1 MDTSDS
7 LIDPEAEVRKLQD
20 LVKKLEHQNEL
31 LRSKQK
37 LQLDPLQNG
46 DTDRSDRLIKNVN
59 NNLPDARVEG
69 KNRGQRIPSTCSQDE
84 HDIIDLD
91 SLSLKDE
98 EDSWLYSSP
107 KKPPTPMQSRV
118 SPITWVRQDF
128 DKPSPEIVSARKTL
142 AYKLEEVARGMG
154 RSPSTP
160 AFSLNRSYTD
170 TSSKGN
176 RMSLSAPVPATHGT
190 PQQPGKSGHYGGLGS
205 RVDTST
211 FTRPKK
217 NRDSGGARSR
227 TTEPR
232 EDVPNVSDIQNL
244 AKMQE
249 ESLRQSLNSP
259 LGSPRKAMKQRQL
272 PQMVAVSS
280 NDVENSCSP
289 HSSNRSSPG
298 RFEVS
303 DPGHPRRQSG
313 SMMSSGSQDSVNS
326 PPDSPYG
333 SQYLQGNQ
341 PHGRS
346 ETTRRSLPNLSKS
359 NGMPNRLHR
368 SDPSI
373 DDGSVEDDDGA
384 GSVDS
389 KLGGRAQP
397 TSSGRAS
404 SPSMSGLKQ
413 PMMVRRAMSPQRSG
427 LPTPNRSGIPRPASA
442 AGGRSSLPTPTRR
455 SGIPSPRTVGRS
467 HTPIDNFTDS
477 DESWKEGCF

>member
-259 LGSPRKAMKQRQL
+259 LGSPRK
-272 PQMVAVSS
+272 
-280 NDVENSCSP
+280 
-289 HSSNRSSPG
+289 
-298 RFEVS
+298 VS